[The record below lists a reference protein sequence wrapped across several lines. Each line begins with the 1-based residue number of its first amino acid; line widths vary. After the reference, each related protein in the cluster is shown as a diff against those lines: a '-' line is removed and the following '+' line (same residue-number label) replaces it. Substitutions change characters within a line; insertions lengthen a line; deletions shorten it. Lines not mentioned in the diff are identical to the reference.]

1 VGPAV
6 CTIHGVI
13 HGSLPS
19 FQLLSP

>member
-6 CTIHGVI
+6 RTVHRVI

-19 FQLLSP
+19 FELLSP

>member
-19 FQLLSP
+19 FQLPSP